1 MNKTSLETPPNLE
14 SESSLKILAAKEKRK
29 LLNKKYRTHIK
40 NYVNNLKTQYNNLHL
55 QKYKDYPAYWFN
67 PFLIPK
73 IYSRNA
79 FQTIEHLFFIK
90 HYNLSNRQFV
100 VQLLEHTEQCQQRFV
115 RRYLQNSQSK
125 NMKKKNE
132 TKVHIL
138 YCEQLIMLY
147 RTILKYYNIKE
158 MIDGSLL

>member
-1 MNKTSLETPPNLE
+1 MNKIALDSRPNLE
-14 SESSLKILAAKEKRK
+14 SEHSLKVLAAKEKRK

-40 NYVNNLKTQYNNLHL
+40 NYVNNLKTQYNNLHF

-79 FQTIEHLFFIK
+79 LQTIERLFFIK
-90 HYNLSNRQFV
+90 HYNLSNTQFV
-100 VQLLEHTEQCQQRFV
+100 VQLLEHTEQCQQGFV
-115 RRYLQNSQSK
+115 RRYLQNSQST
-125 NMKKKNE
+125 NIKKKNE

-147 RTILKYYNIKE
+147 RTILNYYNIKT
-158 MIDGSLL
+158 MIDESLL

>member
-1 MNKTSLETPPNLE
+1 MNKPSLETPSHLE
-14 SESSLKILAAKEKRK
+14 SESSLKIIAAKEKRK

-40 NYVNNLKTQYNNLHL
+40 NYVNNLKTQYNNLYY

-90 HYNLSNRQFV
+90 QFV
-100 VQLLEHTEQCQQRFV
+100 VQLLEHTEQCQRSFV
-115 RRYLQNSQSK
+115 MRYLQNTQSA
-125 NMKKKNE
+125 NIKKKNE

-147 RTILKYYNIKE
+147 RTILRYYNIKE
-158 MIDGSLL
+158 LIDESIL

>member
-1 MNKTSLETPPNLE
+1 MNKPSVETPSHVE
-14 SESSLKILAAKEKRK
+14 SESSLKIIAAKEKRK

-40 NYVNNLKTQYNNLHL
+40 NYVNNLKTQYNNLYF

-90 HYNLSNRQFV
+90 HYNLSNKQFV
-100 VQLLEHTEQCQQRFV
+100 VQLLEHTEQCQQSFV
-115 RRYLQNSQSK
+115 MRYLQNTQSA
-125 NMKKKNE
+125 NIKKKNE

-147 RTILKYYNIKE
+147 RTILRYYNIKE
-158 MIDGSLL
+158 LIDESVL